1 MMDEMENNDK
11 KGSLLKES
19 ESLQQ
24 VYKRKVSTLIYHL
37 LIALAVFFFVIARS
51 ITHTLWITGLI
62 TFAALLAA
70 VGLILSGRKY
80 INEKSKL
87 YKSLL
92 NFKKTKIAGVIIAG
106 SVSLTLTACSN
117 NDDENS
123 NIVTTT
129 KEITDIPAITV
140 GIEETTPNET
150 KIEESKVT
158 TNIVESLEILQESST
173 STTKNE
179 TSTQENSQTIYTTP
193 VTIEVPNPV
202 ITEETKPLV
211 TTTITEEVKTT
222 TSTQITTTSQTTTQ
236 TTPQTTVPEIVVPEL
251 TSDNINDL
259 EIFEYYYDLFCKET
273 YVEDMIFANYSYN
286 GVEYSLKGDKDAYRF
301 FYTMINI
308 DYLTDDTI
316 RYALKNLDLSE
327 QTIKRY
333 VFTVRMFSSID
344 TKYYTC
350 FDWHKYMVN
359 ETVATSAYDIHKGYI
374 KFRDTGDETDLKNAY
389 ILSSKQGYNPI
400 SSYFLCG
407 YEKAYYD
414 VTKSY
419 IIDGYINE
427 TKSKANRY
435 AIDICNYNI

>member
-1 MMDEMENNDK
+1 MK
-11 KGSLLKES
+11 
-19 ESLQQ
+19 
-24 VYKRKVSTLIYHL
+24 
-37 LIALAVFFFVIARS
+37 
-51 ITHTLWITGLI
+51 
-62 TFAALLAA
+62 
-70 VGLILSGRKY
+70 
-80 INEKSKL
+80 KSKF

-123 NIVTTT
+123 NIVTTTT